1 MRATLLTL
9 TCALALAAPLAVAQN
24 NAGPMKD
31 FASASDIQALIE
43 KAKADRKGNAP
54 NTIEPIIGLAPYR
67 IQLEYRTAVA
77 PAALHERDAEMMY
90 VVQGNGVITTGGKL
104 VNEKRTNAANR
115 GGDSIEGGTP
125 HNVSPGA
132 VILVPE
138 NTPHQVAP
146 TGGAPIVLMTFHVP
160 HPAPANWP

>member
-9 TCALALAAPLAVAQN
+9 TCAAVLAAPLAFAQN
-24 NAGPMKD
+24 APGPDKI
-31 FASASDIQALIE
+31 FASSPDIQALIE

-54 NTIEPIIGLAPYR
+54 NTIEPILTLAPYR

-77 PAALHERDAEMMY
+77 PAALHEKDAEMMY
-90 VVQGNGVITTGGKL
+90 VVQGTGVINVGGKL

-115 GGDSIEGGTP
+115 GGGSIEGGTP
-125 HNVSPGA
+125 HNVSAGA
-132 VILVPE
+132 VIIVPE
-138 NTPHQVAP
+138 NTPHQVTP

>member
-9 TCALALAAPLAVAQN
+9 TCVAALVTPMALAQN
-24 NAGPMKD
+24 AAGPMKD
-31 FASASDIQALIE
+31 FASAADIQALIA

-90 VVQGNGVITTGGKL
+90 VVQGTGVITTGGKL

-115 GGDSIEGGTP
+115 GGDSIEGGAA
-125 HNVSPGA
+125 HNVSQGA
-132 VILVPE
+132 VIIIPE

-146 TGGAPIVLMTFHVP
+146 TGGAPIILMTFHVP